1 MPEHALKFLYVAK
14 SFTVY
19 SLIKIF
25 SLKYLLKMSKEKADI
40 NPFHRSRT
48 QVEGATHCVF
58 TYADLD
64 VLPVERLSLTFLFSS
79 RCIEQVIS
87 FF

>member
-1 MPEHALKFLYVAK
+1 
-14 SFTVY
+14 
-19 SLIKIF
+19 
-25 SLKYLLKMSKEKADI
+25 MSKEKADI

-79 RCIEQVIS
+79 RCIEQGITY
-87 FF
+87 F